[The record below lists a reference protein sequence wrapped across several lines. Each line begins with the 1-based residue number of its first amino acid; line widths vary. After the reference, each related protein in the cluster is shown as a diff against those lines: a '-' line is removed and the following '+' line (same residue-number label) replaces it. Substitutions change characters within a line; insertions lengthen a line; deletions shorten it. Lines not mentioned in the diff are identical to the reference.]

1 MKRDNKKEKSK
12 MLEAVTRYIN
22 RLSRPATGK
31 PPFSD
36 DEIAEAIASL
46 FKQMVIADGVVRKE
60 EVAAAMRGLVS
71 NYGYL
76 DTDET
81 TPSITERFSNAK
93 SETVFSIA
101 TVLNRSLT
109 RTQLAELK
117 LQLVSVAM
125 SDREFHE
132 NEQDFMQ
139 LIEKLI
145 TD

>member
-1 MKRDNKKEKSK
+1 MKRKTEKEKNR

-22 RLSRPATGK
+22 QLSLPSSGK

-46 FKQMVIADGVVRKE
+46 FKQMVIADGVVRQE

-76 DTDET
+76 ESDDGG
-81 TPSITERFSNAK
+81 PSITERFSNAK

-101 TVLNRSLT
+101 AVLNRSLT
-109 RTQLAELK
+109 KNQLAELK
-117 LQLVSVAM
+117 LQLISVAM

-132 NEQDFMQ
+132 NEQDFME

-145 TD
+145 KA

>member
-1 MKRDNKKEKSK
+1 
-12 MLEAVTRYIN
+12 MLEAITQYIS
-22 RLSRPATGK
+22 RLSHPADGK

-46 FKQMVIADGVVRKE
+46 FKQMVMADGVVRQE
-60 EVAAAMRGLVS
+60 EVAAAMRGLIS

-76 DTDET
+76 DSDDT
-81 TPSITERFSNAK
+81 TPSITERFSEAK

-101 TVLNRSLT
+101 AVLNRSLT
-109 RTQLAELK
+109 RAQLAQLK
-117 LQLVSVAM
+117 QQLIVVAM

-132 NEQDFMQ
+132 NEHDFMK

-145 TD
+145 KG